1 MKIFKK
7 VLKIT
12 GISIASLL
20 LFLIVVVLVAKLF
33 ENDLASIAMDELG
46 KEIHAPVSVGK
57 VSAIPLFSF
66 PRFSAEIN
74 DLWIGE
80 PGSKKSD
87 SVFYLQSVKV
97 GLDTWDLING
107 KYTIDK
113 LEISGLNFDYY
124 INTRGK
130 SNIDFLIDAFTDT
143 TTVVED
149 VPSDTSR
156 TTAALILTAQK
167 GRLADISIRYFDTT
181 TNTAATIYIPQVDF
195 RVKTESDEFEV
206 EAEGS
211 VLVNNCCFEDTRLDL
226 MDSGALD
233 FKVNYNNGKLQ
244 IERFV
249 ISSEG
254 IRLGLRGEAGIGNAI
269 TTDIQIDADDLDFD
283 ILKKYVPKDFL
294 QYVPDLKSGDVAPVY
309 LGVKMKYQDDDVVLD
324 ALNLKTDGLDLVLDG
339 TFTLGD
345 TISVDAD
352 FEVNKIDYRKIKK
365 FIPVTLLK
373 EYGIVDFG
381 GEMALSVMI
390 SGQYADSALMPGVVA
405 DVNLSNFKV
414 VTRDY
419 PEVSALNFSGM
430 ITNGNVSNPD
440 NTIINVSKLEVFT
453 PQSSV
458 KLTGQFEGIQK
469 MKYDFNT
476 SVQVSLAEFK
486 KYIPDTLAQ
495 NVQGEIS
502 AEMQTSGVLP
512 DSITDAF
519 IDEVLNKSAFNLRC
533 NNISGIFMDSLRLDN
548 FSSDINYKA
557 GLSGSKNIKI
567 DNLAVKSSGLNVDL
581 ENSSAE
587 MDITGQLADI
597 SGLKID
603 VKSLRLQQGLNLFSG
618 AATILNPENPE
629 FSMNASIAVKLDE
642 LMPFVPD
649 SLIHSMTGNVNMFV
663 RSHGKINFDNVE
675 EDLFPILFNNSRFEV
690 ACNDVSVSFPDSIM
704 NFDKLSADLSYEK
717 DLLTIP
723 KIAAEYNG
731 LPVEADSTIVKNMYK
746 TLLLNQPERL
756 FVNTHINIGDI
767 DFKDFEYLLAM
778 NTSAEDSSKI
788 VHGEEQLADDEPQNW
803 NFLIHG
809 SAAVKSFSI
818 DSTEFEGYQVNR
830 LHLQDISTLF
840 KLTDTAY
847 IADQFKFKVFG
858 GEANN
863 SVHYKIRKSGL
874 ETVSSHHVLKD
885 IDIRMML
892 RDMDNF
898 GQDSLITWQN
908 ISGKLSTDLDMSC
921 HVEDPFPIDK
931 LIISGDIVLA
941 EGGVYDYGP
950 AQEISRFTRIKEL
963 DNLQFKT
970 LRSNIFM
977 HKSRIWVPRTN
988 IVSNALDIAAFG
1000 MFDMNYDY
1008 DYHLEVHLSDIIFG
1022 KSKKRNRKQNAK
1034 GDEIDQETL
1043 KKSSRKIRYAD
1054 VDGEKKMGL
1063 DSKASREEMMN
1074 RIRVQRKMLDF
1085 IFFPKNIHYNTDLP
1099 ENI

>member
-1 MKIFKK
+1 M
-7 VLKIT
+7 
-12 GISIASLL
+12 ASVL

-33 ENDLASIAMDELG
+33 ESDLASIAMDELG
-46 KEIHAPVSVGK
+46 SEIGAPVSVGK

-74 DLWIGE
+74 DLWMGE

-87 SVFYLQSVKV
+87 SVFYLRSVKV

-124 INTRGK
+124 INTKGK
-130 SNIDFLIDAFTDT
+130 SNIDFLIDAFADT
-143 TTVVED
+143 TKAATEM
-149 VPSDTSR
+149 PPDTSR
-156 TTAALILTAQK
+156 TTAALFLTAQK

-181 TNTAATIYIPQVDF
+181 TNTAATVYIPQVDF
-195 RVKTESDEFEV
+195 RVKTENDEFEV
-206 EAEGS
+206 DAEGS
-211 VLVNNCCFEDTRLDL
+211 LLVNNCCFEDTRLDL

-233 FKVNYNNGKLQ
+233 FKINYNDGKLR
-244 IERFV
+244 IERLV

-269 TTDIQIDADDLDFD
+269 TTDIQIDADEIDFD
-283 ILKKYVPKDFL
+283 ILKKYIPEDLV
-294 QYVPDLKSGDVAPVY
+294 QYIPDLKSGDVAPVY
-309 LGVKMKYQDDDVVLD
+309 LGVKMKYQDEDVVLD
-324 ALNLKTDGLDLVLDG
+324 ALNLKTEGLDLGLDG
-339 TFTLGD
+339 TFKLGD

-352 FEVNKIDYRKIKK
+352 FEANKIDYGKIKK
-365 FIPVTLLK
+365 FIPEKLLN

-390 SGQYADSALMPGVVA
+390 SGQYADSTLMPGIVA
-405 DVNLSNFKV
+405 DVSLKNLKV

-419 PEVSALNFSGM
+419 PEVSALNFNGI

-440 NTIINVSKLEVFT
+440 NTTIDVSKLEVFT

-458 KLTGQFEGIQK
+458 KLTGNFEGIQK
-469 MKYDFNT
+469 MKYDLNT
-476 SVQVSLAEFK
+476 SVQVSLPEFA

-495 NVQGEIS
+495 NLQGEIS
-502 AEMQTSGVLP
+502 AEMQTSGILP

-519 IDEVLNKSAFNLRC
+519 IDEVLNKSAFKVKC
-533 NNISGIFMDSLRLDN
+533 NNISGIFTDSLTLDN
-548 FSSDINYKA
+548 LNADIKYKA

-581 ENSSAE
+581 VNSSAE
-587 MDITGQLADI
+587 MDITGQLADF

-603 VKSLRLQQGLNLFSG
+603 VKSLRVQQGLNLFSG
-618 AATILNPENPE
+618 AATISNPENPE

-649 SLIHSMTGNVNMFV
+649 SLIHSMTGNVNMFM
-663 RSHGKINFDNVE
+663 RSQGKIDFDKVE
-675 EDLFPILFNNSRFEV
+675 DELMPILFNNSRFEV

-704 NFDKLSADLSYEK
+704 NFDKLSVDLSYEK

-767 DFKDFEYLLAM
+767 DFKDFEYLLAL
-778 NTSAEDSSKI
+778 NSSVADSAKI
-788 VHGEEQLADDEPQNW
+788 EPEEEQLADDEPQNW

-818 DSTEFEGYQVNR
+818 DSTEFEGYRVNR

-847 IADQFKFKVFG
+847 IADQFKFKAFG

-863 SVHYKIRKSGL
+863 SVHYKKRKSGL
-874 ETVSSHHVLKD
+874 ETISSHHVLKD

-892 RDMDNF
+892 KDLDNL

-908 ISGKLSTDLDMSC
+908 ITGKLSTDLDMTC

-941 EGGVYDYGP
+941 EGGVYDYAP
-950 AQEISRFTRIKEL
+950 AQEMSTLPGLKDL

-977 HKSRIWVPRTN
+977 HKGRIWVPRTN

-1063 DSKASREEMMN
+1063 DTKNSREEMMN
-1074 RIRVQRKMLDF
+1074 KIRTQRRLLDF